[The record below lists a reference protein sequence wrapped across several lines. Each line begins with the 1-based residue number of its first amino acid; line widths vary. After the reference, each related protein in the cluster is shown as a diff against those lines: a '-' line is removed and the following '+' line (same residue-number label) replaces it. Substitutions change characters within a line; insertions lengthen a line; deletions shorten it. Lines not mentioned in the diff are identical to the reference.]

1 MYDRKFNYDTM
12 IEARQILS
20 AMMNSAR
27 EEREYHTYM
36 RKKKDSYRYW
46 LSWLFNNHIEIKC
59 MTEDNINFVKSVVRN
74 LLYTTLESVADIE
87 DLIENSTFIDD
98 IVTELELNFDE
109 DFTNNDIEKAYH
121 RVVKQK
127 LYGNK

>member
-1 MYDRKFNYDTM
+1 MYDRKFHYDTM

-36 RKKKDSYRYW
+36 RKKKDSFRYW
-46 LSWLFNNHIEIKC
+46 LSWWFNNRIEMVG

-74 LLYTTLESVADIE
+74 LLSTALSSMSDVD

-109 DFTNNDIEKAYH
+109 DFTNSDIEKAYH
-121 RVVKQK
+121 NVVKRK
-127 LYGNK
+127 LYGNR